1 MTAVQHIVL
10 LKLRSSCNVSAL
22 MGALAGLRALIPG
35 ILSFSAGAN
44 TSAEGLSRG
53 YTHGFIMLFESPA
66 ARDAY
71 LPHPEHERVKGLVLA
86 ELEEG
91 ASEPV
96 WVVDFGAQLA
106 AGRGATQ
113 FEATW

>member
-1 MTAVQHIVL
+1 MPSVQHVVL
-10 LKLRSSCNVSAL
+10 LKLRASCDVSAL
-22 MGALAGLRALIPG
+22 MGALASLQSLIPG

-44 TSAEGLSRG
+44 TSSEGLSRG
-53 YTHGFIMLFESPA
+53 YTHGFIMLFESAA

-71 LPHPEHERVKGLVLA
+71 LPHPEHERVKNLVLA

-91 ASEPV
+91 APEPV
-96 WVVDFGAQLA
+96 CVVDFGAQLA

-113 FEATW
+113 YEPTW